1 MGENMYFGRQD
12 VKLYCGATFRLYEKA
27 KQSNK
32 TESILTKT
40 SGVFIEFEVELK
52 AWQILLLSLSHK
64 YIQNIAISIHIS
76 ET

>member
-12 VKLYCGATFRLYEKA
+12 VKLYCGATLRLYEKA

-40 SGVFIEFEVELK
+40 SRVFIEFEVELK